1 LSENSVQKEKRNVE
15 RGFAFYDWGK
25 SAFETSVSVA
35 ILPAW
40 FTYLF
45 LEANG
50 LNVRIGSIEMT
61 GDAVWSFAVSGA
73 ALLVAL
79 VSPSLGVLA
88 DRRRVKMWWLRILTY
103 TGVVGTILI
112 AAAPFLPISTQWLW
126 MMVLFVIAN
135 VGLNG
140 AGVFYNA
147 LLPHLGEPEDMD
159 RISNLAFAYGYL
171 GGGLLLV
178 FHLGLLIGTGYA
190 DWAMMFAIASSGVW
204 WYVFAL
210 LTFRWVPEP
219 EISNEMEPLGFIE
232 STKLGVSEVIK
243 TLSEVRR
250 FKVLFLYMFAY
261 FLFIDGINSVTSL
274 AGVFGP
280 AVLGLTTQDLIM
292 TILVIQF
299 VAAPC
304 AVGYTKLAEVWST
317 KAALQVALVIGTSVV
332 FMALSFAPLQLESH
346 EEYDIQVTWTGANA
360 SDPNGVYQVTFSPS
374 AGEFAQV
381 PDHSEQELAKRY
393 LHVLPLVEN
402 EQIEGVYEWDWDGDY
417 PRVIETT
424 NITAISSFFTELE
437 DSRFSAS
444 ADGGDVVL
452 DGRTVVGL
460 GHPTSIGDGPLDGIA
475 VFMRDNFW
483 QPFGI
488 GVTMQ
493 FLILGCIFG
502 SIQGGS
508 QGLARSLFGQMVPES
523 RSAEFF
529 GFFGFFGKVAALVG
543 PVMYGVLAVAYDSR
557 VGIASISIL
566 FISGTIMLR
575 FVDVEA
581 GIEAAQAEDRRI
593 RGQSPSEE

>member
-1 LSENSVQKEKRNVE
+1 MQKEKRNVE

-219 EISNEMEPLGFIE
+219 EISNEMEPLGFVE

-346 EEYDIQVTWTGANA
+346 EEYDIQVTWSGVNE

-402 EQIEGVYEWDWDGDY
+402 KQIEDVYEWDWDGDF

-444 ADGGDVVL
+444 VDGGDTVL

-488 GVTMQ
+488 DVTMQ

-593 RGQSPSEE
+593 RGQSSSEE

>member
-1 LSENSVQKEKRNVE
+1 MQKEKRNVE

-219 EISNEMEPLGFIE
+219 EISNEMEPLGFVE

-346 EEYDIQVTWTGANA
+346 EEYDIQVTWSGVNE

-402 EQIEGVYEWDWDGDY
+402 KQIEDVYEWDWDGDF

-444 ADGGDVVL
+444 VDGGDTVL

-593 RGQSPSEE
+593 RGQSSSEE

>member
-1 LSENSVQKEKRNVE
+1 MQKEKRNVE

-40 FTYLF
+40 FTFLF

-73 ALLVAL
+73 ALLVAI

-103 TGVVGTILI
+103 TGVGGTILI
-112 AAAPFLPISTQWLW
+112 AAAPFLPISSQWLW

-140 AGVFYNA
+140 AGVFYNS
-147 LLPHLGEPEDMD
+147 LLPHLGDPEDMD

-204 WYVFAL
+204 WYAFAL

-219 EISNEMEPLGFIE
+219 EISNEMEPMSFVE
-232 STKLGVSEVIK
+232 STKLGVTEVMK

-346 EEYDIQVTWTGANA
+346 EEYDIQVTWTGANE
-360 SDPNGVYQVTFSPS
+360 SDPNGVYLVTFNPN

-381 PDHSEQELAKRY
+381 PDHSEQELAQRY
-393 LHVLPLVEN
+393 LDILPLIEN
-402 EQIEGVYEWDWDGDY
+402 EQIEGVYEWDWDGDS
-417 PRVIETT
+417 PRVVETT
-424 NITAISSFFTELE
+424 FDPATMRISSFFSELE

-444 ADGGDVVL
+444 LDGGDGVL
-452 DGRTVVGL
+452 NNRTVVGV

-488 GVTMQ
+488 DVTMQ

-566 FISGTIMLR
+566 FIAGTIMLR

-581 GIEAAQAEDRRI
+581 GIEAAQAEDLRI
-593 RGQSPSEE
+593 RGQSLSEE

>member
-1 LSENSVQKEKRNVE
+1 MQKEKRNVE

-103 TGVVGTILI
+103 TGVVGTLLI
-112 AAAPFLPISTQWLW
+112 AAAPFLPISTQWIW
-126 MMVLFVIAN
+126 MMVMFVIAN

-219 EISNEMEPLGFIE
+219 EISNEMEPLGFVE

-346 EEYDIQVTWTGANA
+346 EEYDIQVTWTGANE
-360 SDPNGVYQVTFSPS
+360 SDQNGVYQVTFNPN

-381 PDHSEQELAKRY
+381 PDHSEQELAQRY
-393 LHVLPLVEN
+393 LDILPLIEN
-402 EQIEGVYEWDWDGDY
+402 EQIEGVYEWDWDGDS
-417 PRVIETT
+417 PRVVE
-424 NITAISSFFTELE
+424 ITFDPATMRISSFLSELE

-444 ADGGDVVL
+444 LDGGDGVL
-452 DGRTVVGL
+452 NNRTVVGV

-488 GVTMQ
+488 DVTMQ

-593 RGQSPSEE
+593 RGQSSSEE

>member
-1 LSENSVQKEKRNVE
+1 MQKEKRNVE

-593 RGQSPSEE
+593 RGQSSSEE

>member
-1 LSENSVQKEKRNVE
+1 MQKENRNVE

-73 ALLVAL
+73 ALLVAV
-79 VSPSLGVLA
+79 VSPSLGVIA
-88 DRRRVKMWWLRILTY
+88 YRRRVKMWWLRILTY
-103 TGVVGTILI
+103 TGVGATILI

-219 EISNEMEPLGFIE
+219 EISNEMDPQGFVE

-346 EEYDIQVTWTGANA
+346 DEYDIQVTWTGATE
-360 SDPNGVYQVTFSPS
+360 SDSNGVYQVTFNPN

-381 PDHSEQELAKRY
+381 PDHSEQELAQRY
-393 LHVLPLVEN
+393 LSVLPLVEN
-402 EQIEGVYEWDWDGDY
+402 SQIEGVYEWDWDGDS
-417 PRVIETT
+417 PRVVETT
-424 NITAISSFFTELE
+424 DASALSSFFMELE
-437 DSRFSAS
+437 ESRFSAS
-444 ADGGDVVL
+444 MNSTSSGFDTL
-452 DGRTVVGL
+452 DPVVGN

-488 GVTMQ
+488 SVTMQ

-529 GFFGFFGKVAALVG
+529 GFFGFFGKIAALVG

-593 RGQSPSEE
+593 RGQSLSEE

>member
-1 LSENSVQKEKRNVE
+1 VQKEKRNVE

-219 EISNEMEPLGFIE
+219 EISNEMEPLGFME

-402 EQIEGVYEWDWDGDY
+402 EQIEGVYEWDWNGDY

-444 ADGGDVVL
+444 ADGGDVAL

>member
-1 LSENSVQKEKRNVE
+1 MQKEKRNVE

-219 EISNEMEPLGFIE
+219 EISNEMEPLGFME

-402 EQIEGVYEWDWDGDY
+402 EQIEGVYEWDWNGDY

-444 ADGGDVVL
+444 ADGGDVAL

>member
-1 LSENSVQKEKRNVE
+1 MQKENRNVE

-73 ALLVAL
+73 ALLVAV
-79 VSPSLGVLA
+79 VSPSLGVIA

-103 TGVVGTILI
+103 TGVGATILI

-219 EISNEMEPLGFIE
+219 EISNEMEPQGFVE

-346 EEYDIQVTWTGANA
+346 DEYDIQVTWTGATE
-360 SDPNGVYQVTFSPS
+360 SDSNGVYQVTFNPN

-381 PDHSEQELAKRY
+381 PDHSEQELAQRY
-393 LHVLPLVEN
+393 LSVLPLVEN
-402 EQIEGVYEWDWDGDY
+402 SQIEGVYEWDWDGDS
-417 PRVIETT
+417 PRVVETT
-424 NITAISSFFTELE
+424 DASAISSFFMELE
-437 DSRFSAS
+437 ESRFSAS
-444 ADGGDVVL
+444 MNSTSSGFDTL
-452 DGRTVVGL
+452 DPVVGN

-488 GVTMQ
+488 SVTMQ

-529 GFFGFFGKVAALVG
+529 GFFGFFGKIAALVG

-593 RGQSPSEE
+593 RGQSLSEE

>member
-1 LSENSVQKEKRNVE
+1 MQKEKRNVE

-219 EISNEMEPLGFIE
+219 EISNEMEPLGFME

-402 EQIEGVYEWDWDGDY
+402 EQIEGVYEWDWNGDY

-444 ADGGDVVL
+444 ADGGDTVL

-593 RGQSPSEE
+593 RGLSSSEE

>member
-1 LSENSVQKEKRNVE
+1 VQKEKRNVE

-112 AAAPFLPISTQWLW
+112 AAAPFLPISTQWIW

-219 EISNEMEPLGFIE
+219 EISNEMEPLGFVE

-346 EEYDIQVTWTGANA
+346 EEYDIQVTWSGVNE
-360 SDPNGVYQVTFSPS
+360 SDPNGVYQVTFSS
-374 AGEFAQV
+374 SSGEFAQV

-402 EQIEGVYEWDWDGDY
+402 KQIEGVYEWDWDGDF

-444 ADGGDVVL
+444 ADGGDTVL

-593 RGQSPSEE
+593 RGQSSSEE

>member
-1 LSENSVQKEKRNVE
+1 MQKEKRNVE

>member
-1 LSENSVQKEKRNVE
+1 
-15 RGFAFYDWGK
+15 
-25 SAFETSVSVA
+25 
-35 ILPAW
+35 
-40 FTYLF
+40 
-45 LEANG
+45 
-50 LNVRIGSIEMT
+50 
-61 GDAVWSFAVSGA
+61 
-73 ALLVAL
+73 
-79 VSPSLGVLA
+79 
-88 DRRRVKMWWLRILTY
+88 
-103 TGVVGTILI
+103 
-112 AAAPFLPISTQWLW
+112 

-210 LTFRWVPEP
+210 FTFRWVPEP
-219 EISNEMEPLGFIE
+219 EISNEMEPLSFVE

-304 AVGYTKLAEVWST
+304 AVGYTKLAEIWST

-346 EEYDIQVTWTGANA
+346 EEYDIQVTWNGADA
-360 SDPNGVYQVTFSPS
+360 SDSNGVYQVTFNSN

-381 PDHSEQELAKRY
+381 PDHSEQELAQRY

-402 EQIEGVYEWDWDGDY
+402 SQIEGVYEWDWDDDS
-417 PRVIETT
+417 PRVVEATDAS
-424 NITAISSFFTELE
+424 AISSLFIELE
-437 DSRFSAS
+437 ESRFSAS
-444 ADGGDVVL
+444 MNSTSSEFDTIGP
-452 DGRTVVGL
+452 VVGD

-488 GVTMQ
+488 SVTMQ

-581 GIEAAQAEDRRI
+581 GIEAAQEEDRRI
-593 RGQSPSEE
+593 RGQSFSEE

>member
-1 LSENSVQKEKRNVE
+1 MQKEKRNVE

-112 AAAPFLPISTQWLW
+112 AAAPFLPISTQWIW

-219 EISNEMEPLGFIE
+219 EISNEMEPLGFVE

-346 EEYDIQVTWTGANA
+346 EEYDIQVTWSGVNE

-402 EQIEGVYEWDWDGDY
+402 KQIEDVYEWDWDGDF

-444 ADGGDVVL
+444 VDGGDTVL

-593 RGQSPSEE
+593 RGQSSSEE

>member
-1 LSENSVQKEKRNVE
+1 VQKEKRNVE